1 MTNNKELTNSSS
13 LGNINYVM
21 VCVCGGGG
29 IGKGVPVLKAKEK
42 IYPGFFTKRM
52 FSYLF

>member
-21 VCVCGGGG
+21 VCVGGDG
-29 IGKGVPVLKAKEK
+29 IGKGISVLKAKEK